1 MEKQILFN
9 TRMVKALL
17 EGRKTV
23 TRRDPFQTPENYS
36 RIKGMYRDDKNR
48 LCVLFHCTDPEGPVI
63 QDIHARYQPGDI
75 LWVRETWQYI
85 PCADCR
91 QDAVGCCTQMPVVY
105 ESADAVTK
113 GCFVYKA
120 DYPEPERICWR
131 PSIHMP
137 RAAARI
143 FLRVTS
149 VRVERLQ
156 DINLD
161 PPGPENQVVR
171 EGLNYLCDFIAVWEM
186 TVKPADRATCG
197 WEANPW
203 VWVIEFERIDR
214 EDTTC

>member
-75 LWVRETWQYI
+75 LWVRETWAAWSPTYGTAPRLI
-85 PCADCR
+85 
-91 QDAVGCCTQMPVVY
+91 
-105 ESADAVTK
+105 
-113 GCFVYKA
+113 YKA
-120 DYPEPERICWR
+120 DDNAPAGVKWR

-137 RAAARI
+137 KKAARI
-143 FLRVTS
+143 FLRVTG

-156 DINLD
+156 DISGED
-161 PPGPENQVVR
+161 IR
-171 EGLNYLCDFIAVWEM
+171 AEGVLGKHFRAPTRGAFADVWNH
-186 TVKPADRATCG
+186 TLKRKDLPLYG
-197 WEANPW
+197 WESNPW
-203 VWVIEFERIDR
+203 VWVIKFERIDR